1 MISLGAVCAVAG
13 IGEFLLQLQKCH
25 LLSVSVMKIIQ
36 ILSTVRNSANDISK
50 HGQFAADIDW
60 PLIYI
65 FLTLATNLVCTLLI
79 IHRIL
84 RHAPGMS
91 ATYKI
96 VEMLIESAA
105 MYSLSLIIYFA
116 LVFRNLDSAYY
127 ADVIATYV
135 KVRWPRIWFRSTI

>member
-1 MISLGAVCAVAG
+1 
-13 IGEFLLQLQKCH
+13 
-25 LLSVSVMKIIQ
+25 MKIMQ
-36 ILSTVRNSANDISK
+36 ILSTVGNSANDISK
-50 HGQFAADIDW
+50 HGQFAADVDW

-84 RHAPGMS
+84 RRAPGMS

-96 VEMLIESAA
+96 VKMLIESAA
-105 MYSLSLIIYFA
+105 MYSLSLIIYLA
-116 LVFRNLDSAYY
+116 LVSRNLDSAYY

-135 KVRWPRIWFRSTI
+135 KVR